1 MSVFLPEN
9 VWQQNV
15 VTVASKQSQLSFRT
29 PNIGWILASR
39 KLDETSSSSNF
50 HISPEEA
57 GGLIGDQTGGW
68 VYQAALP
75 PKKLKND
82 ESYSNG

>member
-1 MSVFLPEN
+1 
-9 VWQQNV
+9 
-15 VTVASKQSQLSFRT
+15 
-29 PNIGWILASR
+29 
-39 KLDETSSSSNF
+39 LDETSSSSNF
-50 HISPEEA
+50 HISPEET